1 MENITNI
8 LNQQSYNNGLIS
20 YDLSKKYKLHKA
32 RYNGAYAKDDF
43 KLRIDQNKKLYF
55 YEEDRQSN
63 SLLTFLECKEF
74 FDIDNFVLDIFN
86 KNFGIDT
93 NVYSKSSWIYT
104 QVQSFNMNWMHTH
117 KYIFSSNKTSLKTQY
132 TFVFYIQIPK
142 DLEGGEGNIIFKTED
157 KKLFSYTP
165 SENDVLI
172 FSGDLEH
179 MAVPNQSAI
188 EDRLVYASNLSFS
201 LEEETTFDTPIK
213 FKNIIYDKKIVK

>member
-1 MENITNI
+1 MII
-8 LNQQSYNNGLIS
+8 R
-20 YDLSKKYKLHKA
+20 DLE
-32 RYNGAYAKDDF
+32 
-43 KLRIDQNKKLYF
+43 QNKATLRLDKIN
-55 YEEDRQSN
+55 Q
-63 SLLTFLECKEF
+63 
-74 FDIDNFVLDIFN
+74 VLSV
-86 KNFGIDT
+86 FGCC
-93 NVYSKSSWIYT
+93 VG
-104 QVQSFNMNWMHTH
+104 V
-117 KYIFSSNKTSLKTQY
+117 
-132 TFVFYIQIPK
+132 VQIPK
-142 DLEGGEGNIIFKTED
+142 DLEGGEGDIIFKTED